1 LNNDPTN
8 WWAPNVPAMHG
19 MLECL
24 GFEDVRTATRLPN
37 AGYRAARALYHQLRG
52 KNAVAS
58 AFRQDR
64 AVFHARRHVD
74 RTLHK
79 KSPVS

>member
-1 LNNDPTN
+1 
-8 WWAPNVPAMHG
+8 

-24 GFEDVRTATRLPN
+24 GFEDVRTATQLPH

-52 KNAVAS
+52 KNALAS

-64 AVFHARRHVD
+64 AVFHARRHAEP
-74 RTLHK
+74 TLHK